1 MPGNWSGIKTGDW
14 TGYSVQ
20 CERTVFGVASA
31 PLTGDGGA
39 APLESP
45 GRRVN
50 WALALIAVF
59 NLPVGVQA
67 ALFPR
72 SFFDDFPAGRGWI
85 AATDGAYDEHLVRD
99 VGVLFLAL
107 VVITTRAALTRTS
120 ERAVA
125 AAWLLQGVAHL
136 GFHAN
141 HLGGLSRADSAGLLV
156 SLAAVPVLA
165 VVAWRQ
171 PSVQLTL
178 GRRSNEHEPAP

>member
-1 MPGNWSGIKTGDW
+1 MANSDSGG
-14 TGYSVQ
+14 
-20 CERTVFGVASA
+20 
-31 PLTGDGGA
+31 
-39 APLESP
+39 

-50 WALALIAVF
+50 WALALIAGF
-59 NLPVGVQA
+59 NFPVGVQA

-107 VVITTRAALTRTS
+107 VLVTAWAAVTRTA
-120 ERAVA
+120 ERATA

-136 GFHAN
+136 AFHAN
-141 HLGGLSRADSAGLLV
+141 HLDGLSGADGGGLLV
-156 SLAAVPVLA
+156 SLAVVPVLA

-171 PSVQLTL
+171 PSVSISL
-178 GRRSNEHEPAP
+178 GHRADGREPVP